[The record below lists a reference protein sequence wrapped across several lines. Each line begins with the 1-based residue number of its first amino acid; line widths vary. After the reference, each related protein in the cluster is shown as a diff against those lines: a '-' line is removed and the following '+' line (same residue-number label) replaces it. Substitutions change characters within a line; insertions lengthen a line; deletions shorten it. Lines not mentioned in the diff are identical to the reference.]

1 MKFNKLLEIAYGDL
15 AIDELM
21 DIKDY
26 YYDQDDFHTKSDFV
40 NNHELIHFED
50 VLEEHEEINDMYL
63 DSIADLND
71 FTPSQSIDYMIKELE
86 LGYVKIGDDFYL
98 RRIENEY

>member
-26 YYDQDDFHTKSDFV
+26 YYDQDEFHTKSDFV
-40 NNHELIHFED
+40 NNH
-50 VLEEHEEINDMYL
+50 
-63 DSIADLND
+63 
-71 FTPSQSIDYMIKELE
+71 
-86 LGYVKIGDDFYL
+86 
-98 RRIENEY
+98 

>member
-1 MKFNKLLEIAYGDL
+1 
-15 AIDELM
+15 
-21 DIKDY
+21 
-26 YYDQDDFHTKSDFV
+26 
-40 NNHELIHFED
+40 
-50 VLEEHEEINDMYL
+50 MYL